1 MDIVIFILIMLGVS
15 LAGLGLGLYL
25 HRRRQHRKRDY
36 TDPKRD
42 HVYRRYNRERK
53 VIREQEDRNQ
63 PFEL

>member
-1 MDIVIFILIMLGVS
+1 MDIVVFVFIMLGVS

-25 HRRRQHRKRDY
+25 HRRRLHRKRDY

-42 HVYRRYNRERK
+42 HVYRRYNRESK
-53 VIREQEDRNQ
+53 VIREQGDHDQ